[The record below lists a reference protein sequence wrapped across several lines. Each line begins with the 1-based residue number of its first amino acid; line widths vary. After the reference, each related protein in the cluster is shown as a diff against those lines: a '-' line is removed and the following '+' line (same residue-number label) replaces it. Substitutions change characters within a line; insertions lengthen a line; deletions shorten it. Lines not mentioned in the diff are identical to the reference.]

1 MNAHNHS
8 DDPYAESEQLWSGNP
23 NDALIREVQGLAVGD
38 AVDVGAGE
46 GADAVWLAKQG
57 WVTTAVEPSAIACD
71 RIAEAATKAAVQVTI
86 MQETLVGAELG
97 TYDLVSAFYMPLT
110 PNTVPV
116 LCDAVAPGG
125 TLLFVHHKDM
135 PHKDILGPADLAEA
149 LPSDFTVDKLTTTS
163 RSVTGGAGV
172 EHTADVVLLARRSL

>member
-57 WVTTAVEPSAIACD
+57 WVTTAV
-71 RIAEAATKAAVQVTI
+71 
-86 MQETLVGAELG
+86 
-97 TYDLVSAFYMPLT
+97 
-110 PNTVPV
+110 
-116 LCDAVAPGG
+116 
-125 TLLFVHHKDM
+125 
-135 PHKDILGPADLAEA
+135 
-149 LPSDFTVDKLTTTS
+149 
-163 RSVTGGAGV
+163 
-172 EHTADVVLLARRSL
+172 

>member
-1 MNAHNHS
+1 
-8 DDPYAESEQLWSGNP
+8 
-23 NDALIREVQGLAVGD
+23 V
-38 AVDVGAGE
+38 
-46 GADAVWLAKQG
+46 
-57 WVTTAVEPSAIACD
+57 
-71 RIAEAATKAAVQVTI
+71 
-86 MQETLVGAELG
+86 ELG

-110 PNTVPV
+110 PDTVPV

-135 PHKDILGPADLAEA
+135 PHKDILAPADLAEA

>member
-1 MNAHNHS
+1 M
-8 DDPYAESEQLWSGNP
+8 
-23 NDALIREVQGLAVGD
+23 AVGD

-86 MQETLVGAELG
+86 MQETLAGAELG

-110 PNTVPV
+110 PDTVPV

>member
-1 MNAHNHS
+1 
-8 DDPYAESEQLWSGNP
+8 
-23 NDALIREVQGLAVGD
+23 
-38 AVDVGAGE
+38 
-46 GADAVWLAKQG
+46 
-57 WVTTAVEPSAIACD
+57 
-71 RIAEAATKAAVQVTI
+71 
-86 MQETLVGAELG
+86 MQETLAGAELG

-110 PNTVPV
+110 PDTVPV

>member
-86 MQETLVGAELG
+86 MQETLAGAELG

-110 PNTVPV
+110 PDTVPV
-116 LCDAVAPGG
+116 LCDAVARCCLCTTKICLTKIFLDQPTWLRRYPVTSPWINSPPPRDQSRAG
-125 TLLFVHHKDM
+125 
-135 PHKDILGPADLAEA
+135 LA
-149 LPSDFTVDKLTTTS
+149 
-163 RSVTGGAGV
+163 
-172 EHTADVVLLARRSL
+172 

>member
-23 NDALIREVQGLAVGD
+23 NDALIREVQGLSVGD

-57 WVTTAVEPSAIACD
+57 WVTTAVEPSAIACG

-86 MQETLVGAELG
+86 MQETLASAELG

-110 PNTVPV
+110 LDTVPV
-116 LCDAVAPGG
+116 LCAPWHPVALCCLCTTKTCLTKTFLDQP
-125 TLLFVHHKDM
+125 TWLRRY
-135 PHKDILGPADLAEA
+135 PATSPWINSPPPRDQSQAGLA
-149 LPSDFTVDKLTTTS
+149 
-163 RSVTGGAGV
+163 
-172 EHTADVVLLARRSL
+172 

>member
-8 DDPYAESEQLWSGNP
+8 DDPYVESEQLWSGNP
-23 NDALIREVQGLAVGD
+23 NDALIREVQGLVAGD
-38 AVDVGAGE
+38 ALDVGAGE

-57 WVTTAVEPSAIACD
+57 WVTTAVEPSAIACG

-86 MQETLVGAELG
+86 MQETLASVELG

-110 PNTVPV
+110 PDTVPV

-135 PHKDILGPADLAEA
+135 PHKDILAPADLAEA